1 MYQQLRAFKKDHGDA
16 SLKPIIIQAGTNHL
30 PRDNTV
36 DVENKICRLMIH
48 ASKEFPITSIY
59 FSAMLPK
66 FRRSFDSMINYVNNK
81 VFNLCLDNP
90 KMEIIYHS
98 NFVAN
103 HELNYDLFWKDKIHP
118 SYIGFRQLA
127 KDFISHVSL
136 KNCNILSS

>member
-1 MYQQLRAFKKDHGDA
+1 
-16 SLKPIIIQAGTNHL
+16 
-30 PRDNTV
+30 
-36 DVENKICRLMIH
+36 MIH

-66 FRRSFDSMINYVNNK
+66 FGRSFDGMINYVNNK
-81 VFNLCLDNP
+81 VFNLRLDNQ